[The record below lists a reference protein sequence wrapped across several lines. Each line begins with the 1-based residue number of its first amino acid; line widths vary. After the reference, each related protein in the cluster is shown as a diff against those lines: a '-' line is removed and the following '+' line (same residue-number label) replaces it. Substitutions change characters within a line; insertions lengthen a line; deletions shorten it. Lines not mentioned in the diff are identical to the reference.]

1 MTIFLLNFNI
11 LSSHPQEAS
20 GIGKEAH
27 MHSLKYNHLKYF
39 YFYQVTKNSDTAIIV
54 YYIDITGYL

>member
-1 MTIFLLNFNI
+1 M
-11 LSSHPQEAS
+11 
-20 GIGKEAH
+20 GKEAH